1 MPDRKKQPK
10 ITTLQSF
17 NYESIPVKYLS
28 NSIPYYVMNAC
39 SQDVIKIDFLF
50 NAGESYSENPMVP
63 EIVNA
68 LINSG
73 TKFSTSAQIAEKLD
87 FYGAFLELS
96 IGKHTSQITL
106 YTLNKF
112 FKETLSVVDELIFG
126 AVFPKDEIDIY
137 LQNELQKYY
146 ISRQKTNV
154 ISQELFYETI
164 FGSKHPYGR
173 KISEIDFNKPDYNK
187 ITEFYT
193 KYYTPDNLTIV
204 ISGRV
209 SDKHISYFEKL
220 IGSKP
225 LQNFDI
231 IKPQYNSVNKKPEQ
245 LKKQIDEA
253 VQTSVIIGN
262 KTINRLHPDFYNLN
276 ITTII
281 LGGYFGSRLM
291 KNIREEKAYAYGIH
305 SRIRSFIND
314 GVLLI
319 STQSGKDVYLK
330 AIDEIYKELNILRTT
345 YVSKEELNR
354 VQNYLTGS
362 IALLFDGVF
371 EISDSLL
378 SLIPYGLNLD
388 YYREFFNTIKKISPE
403 IIKETAEKY
412 LKEDIMTEVAVGA
425 I

>member
-245 LKKQIDEA
+245 LKKQIDGGC
-253 VQTSVIIGN
+253 SNIG
-262 KTINRLHPDFYNLN
+262 
-276 ITTII
+276 
-281 LGGYFGSRLM
+281 
-291 KNIREEKAYAYGIH
+291 
-305 SRIRSFIND
+305 
-314 GVLLI
+314 
-319 STQSGKDVYLK
+319 
-330 AIDEIYKELNILRTT
+330 
-345 YVSKEELNR
+345 
-354 VQNYLTGS
+354 
-362 IALLFDGVF
+362 
-371 EISDSLL
+371 
-378 SLIPYGLNLD
+378 
-388 YYREFFNTIKKISPE
+388 YYR
-403 IIKETAEKY
+403 
-412 LKEDIMTEVAVGA
+412 
-425 I
+425 